1 MKTTWPRFADDEI
14 RAVARVLR
22 SGRVNQWTGE
32 EVSKFEEEFRK
43 FVGAKY
49 AVAFA
54 NGSLA
59 LEAAFAS
66 LDLRPGSEVV
76 VPARTF
82 VATAMSVVRAG
93 LTPVFA
99 DVGEDGLS
107 RAPHLEAAVTGRTGA
122 VCVVHLGGKAVDQ
135 AVCGVGLRGLP
146 TVEDCAQALG
156 ARYPFARGG
165 DGLPP
170 RVGTQGRIGAYSF
183 CQDKHM
189 TTGGEGGMLVCDDY
203 MLYRKLWAWKDHGKV
218 YEKATSTVMLGG
230 YKWCHSEIGTN
241 ARMTEM
247 QAAIGRVQL
256 KRVPGWVARRRE
268 LANRLHNRLSDIRGL
283 RTVPIDE
290 GESHY
295 RYYAYAEEL
304 QESWP
309 LDRVIANLINRG
321 VQCGQ
326 GVCPEVYREQ
336 AFYNGLRFCHT
347 ARALGMTS
355 IMFKLDPTMTNRYID
370 GVARHVKD
378 VMKKARYM
386 EAKCTRWA

>member
-1 MKTTWPRFADDEI
+1 MKTTWPRFGDAEI

-43 FVGAKY
+43 FVGARY
-49 AVAFA
+49 AVAYA

-59 LEAAFAS
+59 LEASFS
-66 LDLRPGSEVV
+66 CLGLRPGSEVV

-82 VATAMSVVRAG
+82 VATAMSVVRSG

-99 DVGEDGLS
+99 DVGEDGIS
-107 RAPHLEAAVTGRTGA
+107 RAPHLEKAVTARTGA

-135 AVCGVGLRGLP
+135 AVCGLGVRGLP

-156 ARYPFARGG
+156 ARYPFARGSEAV
-165 DGLPP
+165 PAN
-170 RVGTQGRIGAYSF
+170 VGTQGKIGVYSF

-189 TTGGEGGMLVCDDY
+189 TTGGEGGMVVCDDY
-203 MLYRKLWAWKDHGKV
+203 MLYRKLWAWKDHGKS
-218 YEKATSTVMLGG
+218 YEKAMTDTRGI
-230 YKWCHSEIGTN
+230 YKWCHSFIGTN

-256 KRVPGWVARRRE
+256 KMVPEWVAKRRL
-268 LANRLHNRLSDIRGL
+268 LAERLHERLSDVRGL
-283 RTVPIDE
+283 RTVPVE
-290 GESHY
+290 QGESCY

-309 LDRVIANLINRG
+309 LDRVIYNLIGRG

-347 ARALGMTS
+347 ARALSMTS
-355 IMFKLDPTMTNRYID
+355 IMFKLDPTMSTRYID
-370 GVARHVKD
+370 TAARHVKE
-378 VMKKARYM
+378 VMKKACLLS
-386 EAKCTRWA
+386 A